1 MAQPKSSCHSD
12 GCQDDKSRW
21 GSGAFMPRG
30 TGRTKGLLGQKGNLY
45 ECMKCHTV
53 HVFND
58 RGEFLGFA
66 K

>member
-1 MAQPKSSCHSD
+1 MTQPKSNCHNN
-12 GCQDDKSRW
+12 C
-21 GSGAFMPRG
+21 GSGLYMPKG
-30 TGRTKGLLGQKGNLY
+30 PGKTKGFPGKKGTLY
-45 ECMKCHTV
+45 ECMNCGTV